1 MAGDRTTAAEF
12 LLGTLLSVPGRV
24 ADATLRRP
32 PPYRWVL
39 ARTRTPGAEA
49 ARAAERALFDGLVAR
64 LGAVDGITFVVAQ
77 VDDRRVAPGLGLDP
91 GRRLELVCQ
100 LAATAYFA
108 TPLDPPELLRRI
120 DAAAVADWR
129 TGAYADPRLPHPPES
144 VAAALAYYR
153 DGGRHPDGS
162 PREHPALSVPGPL
175 GARLTWDEPGRTPVA
190 EPSPTMFNSS
200 FAQYADDPAAAEA
213 VRAARAEHGRI
224 LRLGRSGAGG
234 PQRPGYCTVPR
245 GWRRRGH

>member
-1 MAGDRTTAAEF
+1 MTGDRTTTAEF

-24 ADATLRRP
+24 ADATIRRP
-32 PPYRWVL
+32 PPYRRVL
-39 ARTRTPGAEA
+39 ARTRTPAAEA
-49 ARAAERALFDGLVAR
+49 ARAAERALVEGLVER

-77 VDDRRVAPGLGLDP
+77 VDDRRIVPELGLDP
-91 GRRLELVCQ
+91 GHRLELVCQ

-120 DAAAVADWR
+120 DAAAVADW
-129 TGAYADPRLPHPPES
+129 GADGRADPRLPHPPGS

-162 PREHPALSVPGPL
+162 PREQPALFAL

-200 FAQYADDPAAAEA
+200 FTQYADDPAAAGA

-234 PQRPGYCTVPR
+234 PQRPGYFTVPR
-245 GWRRRGH
+245 GRLRRGR